1 MNKPK
6 LYHSDL
12 TYLLKGICQV
22 PSALNTQIHG
32 IQSDSRRVKPGD
44 LFIALSGVNHAAED
58 YVGHAIKLGAAAVL
72 IEVSENIPAGGAV
85 PHEDGAAVELYVPAL
100 REHVGEIAHR
110 FFKTPSEEMQVV
122 GVTGTNG
129 KTSVSHY
136 LAQFFQL
143 IGRESGVIGTL
154 GYGLIGLDEELID
167 TQHTTPSVVDVHR
180 YLAHLRDAGAEF
192 VAMEVSSHG
201 LSQGRVNGV
210 RFEGAVFTNLS
221 RDHLDYHETM
231 ERYAQAKA
239 KLFAVP
245 TLKYAVINSDDDY
258 CSVMTEN
265 LPNQAIALRYG
276 KGVNAQIQAS
286 KKASDHG
293 LSAEIKANGHQ
304 FSLSSELVGDF
315 NLYNLLS
322 VIGVAVAK
330 GLGESELQLVSRIR
344 AVPGR
349 MERYYATGAAPL
361 VVDYAHTPDALES
374 ALLTLRENCTGK
386 LWLVF
391 GCGGDRDV
399 GKRLEMGRLAEQHA
413 DFVIITDDNPRT
425 ENPDRITRE
434 IERGFENT
442 SNYEV
447 IHDRGLAIETAF
459 TRAQP
464 EDCVLV
470 AGKGHENYQ
479 EINGVRHYF
488 DDAQKCRVILGLENG
503 GDHIKRYEGVAP

>member
-1 MNKPK
+1 
-6 LYHSDL
+6 
-12 TYLLKGICQV
+12 
-22 PSALNTQIHG
+22 
-32 IQSDSRRVKPGD
+32 
-44 LFIALSGVNHAAED
+44 
-58 YVGHAIKLGAAAVL
+58 
-72 IEVSENIPAGGAV
+72 
-85 PHEDGAAVELYVPAL
+85 
-100 REHVGEIAHR
+100 
-110 FFKTPSEEMQVV
+110 
-122 GVTGTNG
+122 
-129 KTSVSHY
+129 
-136 LAQFFQL
+136 
-143 IGRESGVIGTL
+143 
-154 GYGLIGLDEELID
+154 
-167 TQHTTPSVVDVHR
+167 VHR

-201 LSQGRVNGV
+201 LAQGRVNGV

-245 TLKYAVINSDDDY
+245 SLRYAVINSDDEY
-258 CSVMTEN
+258 STVMMEN
-265 LPNQAIALRYG
+265 LPNQALCLRYG
-276 KGVNAQIQAS
+276 KGVDAQIQAL
-286 KKASDHG
+286 KKVSDHG

-304 FSLSSELVGDF
+304 FSVSSELVGDF

-330 GLGESELQLVSRIR
+330 GIAESELQLVERVR

-349 MERYYATGAAPL
+349 MERYYAPGLVPF

-374 ALLTLRENCTGK
+374 ALLTLRESCKGK

-399 GKRLEMGRLAEQHA
+399 GKRLEMGRIAEQQA

-425 ENPDRITRE
+425 ENPESITRE
-434 IERGFENT
+434 IERGFE
-442 SNYEV
+442 SKSHYEV
-447 IHDRGLAIETAF
+447 IHDRGLAIEAAF

-479 EINGVRHYF
+479 EIEGIRHHF
-488 DDAQKCRVILGLENG
+488 DDAQKCRVILGLEQG
-503 GDHIKRYEGVAP
+503 GDHINRYEGLAR